1 MSTWMPLALVRKVE
15 YASLEPQLD
24 REDIAAGC
32 AEAARYDCYSVV
44 VKPHYIEHA
53 RKLLKETRI
62 KTASVVGFPLGATTT
77 ATKMYETQDII
88 QRGAEEISMVINMGA
103 LRDHEDLLVHNDIT
117 TVVRMAR
124 GRPVTVILEDYL
136 LTDEEK
142 TRACQIADSSG
153 ASFIQTSTL
162 FAPVAVT
169 AEEIHL
175 LRAASPRAQI
185 KAAGGID
192 SLDMALEMLE
202 AGATRIVASH
212 FG

>member
-1 MSTWMPLALVRKVE
+1 MSSWIPLALVRKIE
-15 YASLEPQLD
+15 YALVEPQLNRQD
-24 REDIAAGC
+24 VEAGC
-32 AEAARYDCYSVV
+32 AAAARYDCYSVV
-44 VKPHYIEHA
+44 VKPHYVEFA
-53 RKLLKETRI
+53 RKLLKESRL
-62 KTASVVGFPLGATTT
+62 KTASVVGFPLGGATT
-77 ATKMYETQDII
+77 ATKMFETQDII
-88 QRGAEEISMVINMGA
+88 QRGAEEISMVINIGA
-103 LRDHEDLLVHNDIT
+103 LRDREDLLVHNDIA

-124 GRPVTVILEDYL
+124 GRPVTVILEVSL

-142 TRACQIADSSG
+142 TRACQIAESSG

-169 AEEIHL
+169 VEEIHL

-192 SLDMALEMLE
+192 SLDTALEMLE
-202 AGATRIVASH
+202 AGAARIVASH